1 MFRQYEDP
9 FELQERLDF
18 LQGELEWAKRVDY
31 DEDYIIDL
39 EMEIYELKDRINF
52 AWQDIEYDEMYSEL

>member
-9 FELQERLDF
+9 FELQEKLDF
-18 LQGELEWAKRVDY
+18 LQGELEWAKQVDY